1 MGEAG
6 LSGSKL
12 SVKMESEMLK
22 DDKNKNPPKQQIQ
35 ALDQGPEN
43 KYFDL
48 RKIEANNWPQLLP
61 KKLSTCSCHFK
72 QELVNMGSIW
82 HFSRILYF
90 LQIL

>member
-35 ALDQGPEN
+35 GPEN

-61 KKLSTCSCHFK
+61 KKIEHLFLSLQTGIG
-72 QELVNMGSIW
+72 QYGVNLA
-82 HFSRILYF
+82 F
-90 LQIL
+90 Q

>member
-35 ALDQGPEN
+35 GPEN
-43 KYFDL
+43 KYFAL

-61 KKLSTCSCHFK
+61 
-72 QELVNMGSIW
+72 
-82 HFSRILYF
+82 
-90 LQIL
+90 